1 MCPISV
7 HICMSYNLFQASD
20 YFFISLQK
28 SPNFIR
34 IKCRHLDNLMY
45 WVIRIWVGNTRVRA
59 MTKAMTW
66 ADEEEKNQ
74 RKRCK

>member
-28 SPNFIR
+28 SLNFIR

-45 WVIRIWVGNTRVRA
+45 WVIRIWEIQESG
-59 MTKAMTW
+59 
-66 ADEEEKNQ
+66 Q
-74 RKRCK
+74 